1 MMAPLLSRC
10 QPVTPHPV
18 WGSMQRSLASNG
30 GQSDSVVDT
39 VPFGHSQSTRGQY
52 HDSISG
58 PLISATSSTGEQPV
72 LLDAREM
79 GGETRRTSDGL
90 SD

>member
-1 MMAPLLSRC
+1 MAPLLSRC
-10 QPVTPHPV
+10 QPVTPQPTC
-18 WGSMQRSLASNG
+18 GSRQASRASNG

-52 HDSISG
+52 HDSVSG
-58 PLISATSSTGEQPV
+58 PLISATRSIGEQPV
-72 LLDAREM
+72 ALDARET
-79 GGETRRTSDGL
+79 GGETRMTSEGL